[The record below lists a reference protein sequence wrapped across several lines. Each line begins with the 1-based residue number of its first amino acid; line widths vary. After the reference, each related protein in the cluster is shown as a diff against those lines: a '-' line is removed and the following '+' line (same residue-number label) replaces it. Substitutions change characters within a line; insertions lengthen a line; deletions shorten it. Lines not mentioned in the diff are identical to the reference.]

1 MLRVQVAFLLSLF
14 IVIGIYVYFKQE
26 EEIEYIEVE
35 DIEIVEELPFIDLDY
50 FPPYEY
56 EESNLN
62 NPDGWITKE
71 QMMQVLDPQPD
82 GIYIHLDS
90 MELTLWKD
98 GEITIYPILAIREG
112 FRNFNTP
119 RGDFEALYM
128 TENHLSSLFDV
139 WMPFSVQ
146 FSGDYF
152 LHGYP
157 TFNDADRTPVPYGTS
172 GGCIRMN
179 TDDMEEIFNLID
191 IGTPI
196 IIK

>member
-1 MLRVQVAFLLSLF
+1 MLRVQLAFLLSLF
-14 IVIGIYVYFKQE
+14 IIVGLYVYLNKE

-35 DIEIVEELPFIDLDY
+35 DIIKVIYDTPVIEILPAMPVKNEIIQEKQIE
-50 FPPYEY
+50 P
-56 EESNLN
+56 N
-62 NPDGWITKE
+62 
-71 QMMQVLDPQPD
+71 
-82 GIYIHLDS
+82 GIYIHLES
-90 MELTLWKD
+90 MELSLWKD
-98 GEITIYPILAIREG
+98 GELTIYPILAIREG

-139 WMPFSVQ
+139 WMPYSVQ

-157 TFNDADRTPVPYGTS
+157 TYNDAERTPVPYGTS

-179 TDDMEEIFNLID
+179 TDDMEEIYNLID